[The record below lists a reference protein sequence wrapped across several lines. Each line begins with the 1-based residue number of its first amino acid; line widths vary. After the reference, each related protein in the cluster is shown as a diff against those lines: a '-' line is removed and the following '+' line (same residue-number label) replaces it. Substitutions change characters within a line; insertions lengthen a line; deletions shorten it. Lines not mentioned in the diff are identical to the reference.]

1 MKTIFRFFVVAA
13 VLLTVAANANG
24 QKKTKLPAE
33 FTVTIDF
40 SKGWPF
46 EEACAPKWEQKKSG
60 EKYTYQYEY
69 KKGKKTLTQ
78 MMDFYITR
86 GAFKTDKSYSFIG
99 RELFFDSE
107 GHNSTA
113 MIGLPAFKGRYIK
126 EIRAVHSSSSKR
138 FNINYGFPVVGPNK
152 TGKYVRPGVE
162 SVHVLPFESGD
173 GTLVEAEDGQIY
185 SVRMRDIDMK
195 VSRITIVYT
204 SVKPE

>member
-1 MKTIFRFFVVAA
+1 MKAFFKFFTVAA
-13 VLLTVAANANG
+13 VLMTVAANANG

-78 MMDFYITR
+78 AMDFYITR
-86 GAFKTDKSYSFIG
+86 GSLKTDKSYSFIG

-126 EIRAVHSSSSKR
+126 EIRAVHNSGSKR
-138 FNINYGFPVVGPNK
+138 FNITYGFPVDGPNR
-152 TGKYVRPGVE
+152 TGQFIRPGVE
-162 SVHVLPFESGD
+162 YVLKCPFKSGD
-173 GTLVEAEDGQIY
+173 GVLVEAEDGQIY
-185 SVRMRDIDMK
+185 SVRMRDTDMK
-195 VSRITIVYT
+195 VSRITVVYT